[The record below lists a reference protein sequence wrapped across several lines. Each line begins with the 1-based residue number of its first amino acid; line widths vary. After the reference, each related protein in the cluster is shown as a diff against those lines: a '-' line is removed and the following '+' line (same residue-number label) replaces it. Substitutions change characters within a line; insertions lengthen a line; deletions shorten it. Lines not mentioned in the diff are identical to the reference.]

1 MSQEG
6 YRSGVAVGLP
16 PAMRWLAL
24 PVGIVLLV
32 VTLLDVFRTMVIPR
46 AFRGRYRLT
55 RLVFLAVWR
64 PWRWIGLRAKTQE
77 SREHILAGAAPMG
90 LFVLLGAWAALT
102 ILAYGLILW
111 SAPFFHG
118 VHGPGDSSF
127 PTALY
132 FSGTS
137 LFTIGFG
144 DVLATG
150 LSRAVVIVEGA
161 TGLGLVAVVIG
172 YLPVLYQAF
181 NRREVG
187 VLLLDARAGS
197 PPSGPELL
205 RRTADSGG
213 FTALPELFDYWE
225 RWAADILETH
235 LSYPLLVYFR
245 SPHDSTSW
253 VTALGAVL
261 DAATLALAVKE
272 HAPLHSAQMFHST
285 GVHAVEDLFFYFRL
299 TERQPVIGREEFDEV
314 MEGFQRLGFHLRPAD
329 EAWERFLK
337 YRAKYA
343 GRLDALALMVMAP
356 PAQWI
361 GDRSTLPLQPE
372 LQRQPRH

>member
-1 MSQEG
+1 
-6 YRSGVAVGLP
+6 
-16 PAMRWLAL
+16 MRWLAL
-24 PVGIVLLV
+24 PGGVLLLL
-32 VTLLDVFRTMVIPR
+32 VTLVEVFRTLVMPR
-46 AFRGRYRLT
+46 ASRARFRLT
-55 RLVFLAVWR
+55 RFMFRMTWR
-64 PWRWIGLRAKTQE
+64 PWRWLGVRRGTME
-77 SREHILAGAAPMG
+77 GRERILAAAAPFFF
-90 LFVLLGAWAALT
+90 LILLAAWASMAVVSY
-102 ILAYGLILW
+102 ALILW
-111 SAPFFHG
+111 SPAFIHG
-118 VHGPGDSSF
+118 VNGHGPVSF
-127 PTALY
+127 VTAMY
-132 FSGTS
+132 FSGSS

-144 DVLATG
+144 DVVATG
-150 LSRAVVIVEGA
+150 WTRAIVVTEGA

-205 RRTADSGG
+205 RRTGESGG
-213 FTALPELFDYWE
+213 FSQLHELFAYWE

-245 SPHDSTSW
+245 SPHDNTSW
-253 VTALGAVL
+253 ITSLGAVL
-261 DAATLALAVKE
+261 DAATLVLAVKE
-272 HAPLHSAQMFHST
+272 AAPLHEAQMFHAT

-299 TERQPVIGREEFDEV
+299 TERQPIIERDEFDQV
-314 MEGFQRLGFHLRPAD
+314 MEELGAAGFHLRPAD

-337 YRAKYA
+337 FRGKYA
-343 GRLDALALMVMAP
+343 GRLDALAIMVAAP

-361 GDRSTLPLQPE
+361 GDRSTLPLQPD